1 MIRLSKPVKI
11 LEWGVGT
18 NTTNQVWIEM
28 GKGRITKKPRTVDGI
43 TTIAVQLDNRATKS
57 NPSDDT
63 IKVAQQ
69 GEAMT
74 PTSKESWG
82 EVAYG
87 RLKSLT
93 EGGEG
98 GGTLVEVEVKF
109 AIKVGK

>member
-1 MIRLSKPVKI
+1 MIRLSKPVKM

-28 GKGRITKKPRTVDGI
+28 GKGKITKKPKTVGGI
-43 TTIAVQLDNRATKS
+43 TTIVVQLDNRATKS
-57 NPSDDT
+57 NTSDDT
-63 IKVAQQ
+63 IKLVQQ

-74 PTSKESWG
+74 PTSKDAWG

-87 RLKSLT
+87 RLKSID